1 MSPVVGG
8 GEAIVL
14 WAAVWKGSWG
24 ESSCGVDLRP
34 WRGLVLELGA
44 RLPSL
49 GVEVHRQCRGVVRNS
64 YKYMENND
72 ESK

>member
-1 MSPVVGG
+1 VLPVVGG

-14 WAAVWKGSWG
+14 WVAVWKGSWG

-34 WRGLVLELGA
+34 WRACARA

-49 GVEVHRQCRGVVRNS
+49 GVEVHRQGRGVLRNS
-64 YKYMENND
+64 YQHMENND